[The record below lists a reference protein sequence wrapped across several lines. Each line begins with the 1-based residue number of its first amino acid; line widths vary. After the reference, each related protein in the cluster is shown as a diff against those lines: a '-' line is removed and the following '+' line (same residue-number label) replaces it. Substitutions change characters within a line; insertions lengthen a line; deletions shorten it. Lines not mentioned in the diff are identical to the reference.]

1 MGAGNADRF
10 VRSVPQPNLIQ
21 AGNNNTGE
29 GFKLASNSMNLLGS
43 ILDLAKANKKDK
55 IAMTK
60 AKNQVTLSYLSK
72 LGEFTEKLPDTDP
85 RKFTTRQKLQS
96 LKARAYQHTQNG
108 TDASTDPEVHLGL
121 EQSKY
126 DLFESDQAEASP
138 GQQYGEAIKAKESKL
153 NKQKQQEEKR
163 VAQTEAA
170 KITSREKKFN
180 AIKSSTRSTPEQMAR
195 GFQAMQGKPQAED
208 QFNAPAIAASMT
220 GGLVLKPKVQGVTE
234 SMGKLQFKST
244 IPKSEQDDIAWL
256 AANSNV
262 DQETIIKNIPPE
274 KLKEAR
280 LRIEYAKQEAKNMGS
295 TKSITEGAK
304 ITAKIAPEPI
314 KENLKKYDE
323 LPSEEKGK
331 VSAQLLEWARN
342 KSLLPGILGKELSDK
357 YETGKLTPTE
367 KRIIEHKV
375 NLYITKSQSALQE
388 KQDTDDS
395 LAKSLNILTEYIKG
409 KK

>member
-21 AGNNNTGE
+21 AGNNDTGE

-43 ILDLAKANKKDK
+43 ILDLAKANKNDK

-85 RKFTTRQKLQS
+85 RKFATRQKLQS
-96 LKARAYQHTQNG
+96 LQARAYQHTQNG

-138 GQQYGEAIKAKESKL
+138 GQQYGEAIKARESKL

-170 KITSREKKFN
+170 KITSREKEFN

-220 GGLVLKPKVQGVTE
+220 GGLVPKPKVQGVTE

-244 IPKSEQDDIAWL
+244 IPKGERNTTSFLEASSGIPSKTI
-256 AANSNV
+256 NENMSPE
-262 DQETIIKNIPPE
+262 DQRVAEIRIRYAQQKE
-274 KLKEAR
+274 KE
-280 LRIEYAKQEAKNMGS
+280 MGS
-295 TKSITEGAK
+295 TKSIGQAAK
-304 ITAKIAPEPI
+304 ITSKIAPDEV
-314 KENLKKYDE
+314 KEKVKNYDS
-323 LPSEEKGK
+323 LPKAEQGK
-331 VSAQLLEWARN
+331 LSARLIMWAKD
-342 KSLLPGILGKELSDK
+342 KSLLPGILGKELSAK
-357 YETGKLTPTE
+357 FESGNLTPKE
-367 KRIIEHKV
+367 KKLIDYKI
-375 NLYITKSQSALQE
+375 NLYITQSQSALQE
-388 KQDTDDS
+388 KKDSEDS
-395 LAKSLNILTEYIKG
+395 LAASMKILGEHMKG
-409 KK
+409 K